1 MITINDA
8 DRLMDEKKAK
18 WKQEHPDEKMPRCP
32 KCDNTGL
39 IRFYR
44 DEEGNKVGR
53 NDLGAYEFLKPCSC
67 IEGEPQLLKNNRH
80 FSAVPD
86 LYADARLGNFDVTIY
101 KDIEADQLAAS
112 AKDIAT
118 KYIEN
123 FEKLEQKGFGMYIWS
138 TARGCGKTRLA
149 STICNELTEKGVR
162 NKFVTANQILSE
174 IKETW
179 NDNNK
184 QESQVLRK
192 YEEAR
197 LLVIDDLGTQYGKQW
212 IDEPFLNIINA
223 RYNANKPTIV
233 TSNYEVDR
241 LPFGENRIIDRLGE
255 GKRYVNVKMPRV
267 SVRKMSRGNQAFYD
281 ALKEE

>member
-1 MITINDA
+1 MLSINDA

-18 WKQEHPDEKMPRCP
+18 WKQEHPDEPMPVCPRCR
-32 KCDNTGL
+32 NTGL
-39 IRFYR
+39 IRTYR
-44 DEEGNKVGR
+44 DEDGNKVGR
-53 NDLGAYEFLKPCSC
+53 YDAGSYEFLSPCSC
-67 IEGEPQLLKNNRH
+67 IQGESQLLKNNRH
-80 FSAVPD
+80 FSAVPA
-86 LYADARLGNFDVTIY
+86 LYEDARLANFDVTIY
-101 KDIEADQLAAS
+101 KDIEADQLAAT

-123 FEKLEQKGFGMYIWS
+123 FEKLEKQGFGMYIWS
-138 TARGCGKTRLA
+138 SARGCGKTRLA

-184 QESQVLRK
+184 QESQVLKK

-255 GKRYVNVKMPRV
+255 GKRYVNIKMPRV

-281 ALKEE
+281 AIKED